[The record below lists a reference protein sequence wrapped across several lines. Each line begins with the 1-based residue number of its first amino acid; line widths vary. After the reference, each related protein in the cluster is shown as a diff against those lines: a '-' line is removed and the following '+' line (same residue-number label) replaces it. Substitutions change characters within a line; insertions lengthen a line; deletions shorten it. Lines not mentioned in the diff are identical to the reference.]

1 MSQRRPVLERINRE
15 TGLGDL
21 ILRPLSAKLLSPTTP
36 ELEGW
41 VDRERLLDIQGRS
54 RKRQLELAKAYG
66 LTEHASPAG
75 GCLLTDPGFSNRL
88 RDLLESAAET
98 DLSDFHLLKFGR
110 QFRFGP
116 ATKAIVGRREAENA
130 TIYTFSTPDDL
141 LLTTRDTPGPT
152 TLLRGVHSE
161 AHIRTAAGLTARY
174 SRLRNEASVAIA
186 VRPGRKAPTPTDR
199 VVEVAPI
206 DEETARAVRIA

>member
-1 MSQRRPVLERINRE
+1 
-15 TGLGDL
+15 
-21 ILRPLSAKLLSPTTP
+21 LSAKLLSPTIP

-54 RKRQLELAKAYG
+54 RKRQLELARTYG

-88 RDLLESAAET
+88 RDLLDSEAET

-110 QFRFGP
+110 QFRLD
-116 ATKAIVGRREAENA
+116 ARTKVIVGRREAENA
-130 TIYTFSTPDDL
+130 TIYTFSSPDDL

-152 TLLRGVHSE
+152 ALLRGAHSE
-161 AHIRTAAGLTARY
+161 EHIRTAAGLTARY
-174 SRLRNEASVAIA
+174 SRLRDEASVAIS
-186 VRPGRKAPTPTDR
+186 VRPGRADCGPTDR
-199 VVEVAPI
+199 VVEVPPI
-206 DEETARAVRIA
+206 DEETARALRIA